1 METVV
6 GQDEALGFEDGGER
20 SMGGTEGAGNVGEPD
35 GSSGGEDALLDQGSA
50 LQADH
55 GNAAVLEN
63 APIAFSISTGGF
75 PDNPVQAHAA
85 EHSPSVEGEPSA
97 VGGIEERGRFVG
109 EKEMIR
115 LFLSAAR

>member
-6 GQDEALGFEDGGER
+6 GQDEALGFEGGGER

-35 GSSGGEDALLDQGSA
+35 GGGGGEDALLDQGSA